1 MRIARTRGRRTL
13 RIATAVAFGVIAL
26 AGLPRGGAAQT
37 PYTALGLGYP
47 VPPVDARAAALGGVG
62 VGLLD
67 GTFTIRNPA
76 DLVSFDQA
84 SLGVSLAPEGVTVDG
99 GGRETSAG
107 RSRLSVIRAVVPLGE
122 WTAAV
127 GFGSVLDQDWAV
139 RRIDTLT
146 VASGRYVSEELREND
161 GGLSSVDF
169 SVARRIGPL
178 SLGVSGERLTG
189 SLRQSIDRRFSFV
202 LETGGDPL
210 ASYRQQS
217 IWSYSGWR
225 MTLGAGLELSDR
237 LRVSGSYRWSG
248 ELEADRQE
256 EDAVQRF
263 DMPVE
268 LSLGA
273 SARPGGPWLLT
284 AGGGWSSWSDAA
296 TDLVRNVASD
306 ALWGGAGIEFRGFE
320 PGDLPLRLRLGGRAA
335 ELPFHLSGAEQAVE
349 RALTL
354 GVGSSFA
361 RGRTELDMALEIGS
375 RGSVE
380 STRTAESFTRFTVTA
395 TVHQ

>member
-1 MRIARTRGRRTL
+1 MRIAWTTGRRAL
-13 RIATAVAFGVIAL
+13 RIAAAAAL
-26 AGLPRGGAAQT
+26 AVTVLAGVPGGGAAQT

-62 VGLLD
+62 VGLMD

-76 DLVSFDQA
+76 DLVTFDDA
-84 SLGVSLAPEGVTVDG
+84 ALAVSLAPEGVTVEG

-107 RSRLSVIRAVVPLGE
+107 RSRVSVIRAVVPLGD

-139 RRIDTLT
+139 RRVDTLT

-161 GGLSSVDF
+161 GGLSSADL

-178 SLGVSGERLTG
+178 SVGVSGERLTG

-210 ASYRQQS
+210 TSYQQQS
-217 IWSYSGWR
+217 TWSYTGWR

-248 ELEADRQE
+248 ELEADRQ
-256 EDAVQRF
+256 DSDDVQRF
-263 DMPVE
+263 DMPSE

-284 AGGGWSSWSDAA
+284 VGGGWSSWSDVAP
-296 TDLVRNVASD
+296 DLARNVASD
-306 ALWGGAGIEFRGFE
+306 ALWGGAGIEFRGFQQA
-320 PGDLPLRLRLGGRAA
+320 GLPLRLRLGGRAA

-361 RGRTELDMALEIGS
+361 RGRTELDMAVEIGS

-380 STRTAESFTRFTVTA
+380 STRTAESFSRFTVTA